1 MLYIFTNFLVE
12 FIQSIDPDFQV
23 QEIIKAFV
31 VTSGTDEEWHAGA
44 LIETSTSE
52 ASSKIKELLH
62 DRNVSDI
69 FPGIIYIRYGE
80 EV

>member
-1 MLYIFTNFLVE
+1 ME

-31 VTSGTDEEWHAGA
+31 VTSGTGEEWHAGA

-69 FPGIIYIRYGE
+69 FPGIIYT
-80 EV
+80 V